1 VIRALSFQLLSN
13 LHHTVIRKC
22 WNTKHLK
29 AVNLCNKKNREVKSC
44 VQFSRE
50 EYKKMKSRFVKISLA
65 LALAAL
71 TVPMFGKTIDP
82 KGDLPDA
89 VRHQLVMLPY
99 YSVFDD
105 LQFSVDNGVVTL
117 AGDVTRPVLKS
128 DAGNVVKNIA
138 GVTSVV
144 NNIKVLPLSP
154 FDNRIR
160 AATYRSVFGYAGLYR
175 YAMGANPS
183 IHIIVDNGHVTL
195 KGVVSNQGDKNIAY
209 IRANGVPG
217 VFSVTNDLV
226 VAGNS

>member
-1 VIRALSFQLLSN
+1 M
-13 LHHTVIRKC
+13 
-22 WNTKHLK
+22 K
-29 AVNLCNKKNREVKSC
+29 AN
-44 VQFSRE
+44 
-50 EYKKMKSRFVKISLA
+50 FVKISLT

-71 TVPMFGKTIDP
+71 TLPVFGRTINP
-82 KGDLPDA
+82 KGDLADA
-89 VRHQLVMLPY
+89 VRHELVMLPY

-105 LQFSVDNGVVTL
+105 LEFTVENGTVTL

-128 DAGNVVKNIA
+128 DAENVVKRIA
-138 GVTSVV
+138 GVTQVV

-154 FDNRIR
+154 LDNRIR
-160 AATYRSVFGYAGLYR
+160 VATYRSVFGYASLYR

-217 VFSVTNDLV
+217 VFSVTNDLL

>member
-1 VIRALSFQLLSN
+1 
-13 LHHTVIRKC
+13 
-22 WNTKHLK
+22 
-29 AVNLCNKKNREVKSC
+29 
-44 VQFSRE
+44 
-50 EYKKMKSRFVKISLA
+50 MKSRFVKISLT

-128 DAGNVVKNIA
+128 DAANVVKNIA

-160 AATYRSVFGYAGLYR
+160 VATYRSVFGYAGLYR
-175 YAMGANPS
+175 YAMGTNPS
-183 IHIIVDNGHVTL
+183 IHIIVDNGRVTL
-195 KGVVSNQGDKNIAY
+195 KGVVANQGDKNIAY
-209 IRANGVPG
+209 LRANGVPG
-217 VFSVTNDLV
+217 VFSVINDLV